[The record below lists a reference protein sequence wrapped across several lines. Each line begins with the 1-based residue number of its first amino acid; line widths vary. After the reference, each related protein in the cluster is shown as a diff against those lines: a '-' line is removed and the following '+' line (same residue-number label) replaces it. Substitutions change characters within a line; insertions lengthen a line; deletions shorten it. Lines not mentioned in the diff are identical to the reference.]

1 MRGASL
7 PRPTASQVADIA
19 TFRNQPRITSMFG
32 AGTAAPGQ
40 RKLTPREA
48 ATQGPRFRL
57 HSHPVRQALI
67 TLDPPDSPVRPSK
80 SVWDTPSPSPSPR
93 LDNGVDSI
101 PCSRRPVRRII
112 VSPSSSPSIQAPQP
126 LSQTQSLKRVSASFP
141 SPPLSDTDNWWS
153 SPHAKAYSAFLPV
166 NIPPLQTPPP
176 GGGLS
181 SSSTSNLCRPALSDP
196 LGLFYETLPSDLP
209 PPEPP

>member
-7 PRPTASQVADIA
+7 LRPTASQVADIA

-32 AGTAAPGQ
+32 AVEVTPGH
-40 RKLTPREA
+40 RKQCLREA
-48 ATQGPRFRL
+48 AAPGPRFRL

-67 TLDPPDSPVRPSK
+67 TLDSPDPPVRPSK
-80 SVWDTPSPSPSPR
+80 SVWDPPSPSPSPC
-93 LDNGVDSI
+93 LAPDVDSVS
-101 PCSRRPVRRII
+101 CHRRPVRRII
-112 VSPSSSPSIQAPQP
+112 VSPDSSIKALQP
-126 LSQTQSLKRVSASFP
+126 LSKTLSLYRPPASLP
-141 SPPLSDTDNWWS
+141 SPPISDSDDWWL
-153 SPHAKAYSAFLPV
+153 SPHAQAYSASLPV
-166 NIPPLQTPPP
+166 NVHPFQTPPP

-181 SSSTSNLCRPALSDP
+181 STSSLCRPALSDP